1 MLIASNVSID
11 NDKFSEENCYGIE
24 KTHRLQRY
32 VKDYRII
39 NFYSPFLSDNPLA
52 KIAQNSYIVKRDKI
66 IEWDKYKPSNISM
79 IFTTFLNREFIYSMW
94 DYKCF

>member
-1 MLIASNVSID
+1 MELKKHIDFKDMLKIIGLLIFILI
-11 NDKFSEENCYGIE
+11 FSD
-24 KTHRLQRY
+24 T
-32 VKDYRII
+32 
-39 NFYSPFLSDNPLA
+39 PLA